1 MMYMYVVYFRL
12 SPLYNAIDVAFG
24 ANLKFKPA
32 CLMMYMYTVIKS
44 EFSNHHMTMCV
55 SQTLDKLHM
64 AIRCPFLICKGR
76 GLFQVGRVKVNVP
89 GWEG

>member
-32 CLMMYMYTVIKS
+32 CLMTYMYTMIKVN
-44 EFSNHHMTMCV
+44 FRTICV
-55 SQTLDKLHM
+55 SHQDIGQASYGNKMSISYTQV
-64 AIRCPFLICKGR
+64 GG
-76 GLFQVGRVKVNVP
+76 GLFQVRRIKVNVP